1 MEIGAFVRYNIE
13 EFMFEGGDYMKKIT
27 LVISCIFLCM
37 VLTGCG
43 GKSNAESLAS
53 FGKEQF
59 LENDYDTLIQDLR
72 EKSGLDDLEATVS
85 ISYDYENDYD
95 KEQKFLSANCVLH
108 FRSDD
113 IDDYY
118 TTDYNSNASEQLA
131 KVLNGLKFV
140 YDDNKIFKYTNLDGT
155 VVLHIPN
162 GRSLVYITVKTSNE
176 RTYELSCVT
185 DWDTV
190 MIDDDYVYMK
200 EVRNDYT
207 TSSNDNSYTGA
218 YDATLKYSGTDG
230 VLICVSEDAMDRF
243 MTAVNNGNEGT
254 LEELFLDGQCAYTEQ
269 GTKCN
274 IVDRKLTKCQVKLLD
289 GSYSG
294 NTVWVV
300 IEALQEE

>member
-1 MEIGAFVRYNIE
+1 
-13 EFMFEGGDYMKKIT
+13 MFEGGDYMKKKT

-43 GKSNAESLAS
+43 GKANAESLAS

-72 EKSGLDDLEATVS
+72 RKSGLDDLEATVS
-85 ISYDYENDYD
+85 ISYDYEDDYD
-95 KEQKFLSANCVLH
+95 KEEKFLSANYVLD
-108 FRSDD
+108 FRSDY

-131 KVLNGLKFV
+131 KVLNGLKSV
-140 YDDNKIFKYTNLDGT
+140 YDDKIYKYTNSDGK
-155 VVLHIPN
+155 VVLHTPN
-162 GRSLVYITVKTSNE
+162 RSSSVYITVKTSDE

-190 MIDDDYVYMK
+190 TIDDDYVYMK

-207 TSSNDNSYTGA
+207 ASSNNSSYTGA

-230 VLICVSEDAMDRF
+230 VLICTSEDAMDRF
-243 MTAVNNGNEGT
+243 MTAVNKGNEGI
-254 LEELFLDGQCAYTEQ
+254 LDELFLDGQCAYTEQ